1 MEKKREMPAE
11 NEARSLVKNNFRKE
25 VSGSSTIHT
34 YNLSTH
40 LMIQKAKVF
49 LPRTFPQSSGQ
60 SRTTNE
66 NSYQQ
71 RTSICDYVTVVK

>member
-40 LMIQKAKVF
+40 
-49 LPRTFPQSSGQ
+49 
-60 SRTTNE
+60 
-66 NSYQQ
+66 
-71 RTSICDYVTVVK
+71 